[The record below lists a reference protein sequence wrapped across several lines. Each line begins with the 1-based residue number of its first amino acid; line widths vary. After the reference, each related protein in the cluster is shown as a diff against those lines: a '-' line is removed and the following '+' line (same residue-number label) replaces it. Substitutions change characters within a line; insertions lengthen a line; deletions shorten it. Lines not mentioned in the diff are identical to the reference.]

1 MFEKINQFRNA
12 PERTVLTL
20 TFSESISVGKQGRNG
35 GSQSAQSGNN
45 GSYGQGSQGGKGG
58 SQSAGT
64 GNNSSYGTKDAQS
77 ANGGPQSTQAGD
89 GGSNC
94 AQGKNGASRGS
105 QNGGSSSQGQSLC
118 GCSSGGTSGSI
129 QCSHTLKV
137 RLCDAIAV
145 MLGVKIVFT
154 SLMMLKCKLG
164 K

>member
-20 TFSESISVGKQGRNG
+20 TFSESISVGKQGGNG
-35 GSQSAQSGNN
+35 GSQSV
-45 GSYGQGSQGGKGG
+45 
-58 SQSAGT
+58 GT

-77 ANGGPQSTQAGD
+77 ANGGPQSAQASD

-137 RLCDAIAV
+137 RLCDAVAV